1 MGSFAATIVLVCLVA
16 AVVMLA
22 CWAFFSAQRLNRLHI
37 RVDAS
42 LAALE
47 AALNRR
53 AAVIAALA
61 DDLRPLAVEA
71 EQATL
76 VPGNFSARATAEAQ
90 LLRAMSEKWP
100 AEPPAILVDAHT
112 RVGLAHRFYNEA
124 VADTRALRLRPLVK
138 AARLGGTA
146 RLPEF
151 FELPSV
157 ELTD

>member
-1 MGSFAATIVLVCLVA
+1 MASSVATIVLVCVVA

-22 CWAFFSAQRLNRLHI
+22 CWAYFSAQRLNRLHI

-47 AALNRR
+47 AALDRR

-61 DDLRPLAVEA
+61 DDVRPLAVEA
-71 EQATL
+71 ERITL
-76 VPGNFSARATAEAQ
+76 VPGNFDARAAAESK
-90 LLRAMSEKWP
+90 LLRAMGEKWP

-124 VADTRALRLRPLVK
+124 VADTRALRLRPLIK